1 MQTPNVKNLLS
12 KLAEIENE
20 ALQTDAV
27 FLEVNNRLARFEAW
41 LEQDKKDTEKLR
53 RDIQKITGQVWAL
66 KISLQI
72 HKSGGGKFS
81 PN

>member
-12 KLAEIENE
+12 KLAEIESE

-72 HKSGGGKFS
+72 NESGGGKFS

>member
-12 KLAEIENE
+12 KLAEIESE

-27 FLEVNNRLARFEAW
+27 FLEVNYRLARLAA
-41 LEQDKKDTEKLR
+41 LIEQEKKDTETRR
-53 RDIQKITGQVWAL
+53 RDIQKITGQVWGL

-72 HKSGGGKFS
+72 NESGGGKFS